1 MDQGKVF
8 ESLLRLAD
16 ARDLNVRLLP
26 FRASEGRLK
35 GNRIGIVRD
44 LTIDR
49 INYNLAHELAHAY
62 LHYDKGD
69 TIHSE
74 RHADYE
80 EQADRAAEMLLELA
94 SL

>member
-8 ESLLRLAD
+8 ERLLRLAD

-49 INYNLAHELAHAY
+49 INYKLAHAY